1 MFYEKT
7 ELIPAPSRR
16 KILLSRFKGID
27 PGRRDGALP
36 CDYAREAS
44 GFGFK
49 DGCLISGPGARVLKG
64 VKEDHSVVSLP
75 DIPYPEYACKID
87 VYRNDE
93 PEDNF
98 NKIILMFYNGA
109 AALSAGKFDEWYEL
123 FYYVLSSFE
132 TGANVLD
139 DNGKPVYLMV
149 CPEVGF
155 MCVHDGDGFIQ
166 ITSTDEVVT
175 AICKH
180 ADRVFAVMS
189 GDESSVLYSDAFD
202 IYNWDISLDA
212 GGYITFD
219 RDLGRIR
226 RLVSFADYL
235 FVFCDYGIYRVNAR
249 GDQLSFSVKRLF
261 TSSSRIYPETIV
273 EAGERVIFCAADGIY
288 SFNGYDVNRI
298 CTRLND
304 YFSVQADGM
313 CAAYC
318 KHKYYLSFRICE
330 GEWTSGE
337 NNALAV
343 LDLSEG
349 EVSLSRG
356 LNIYSMATLA
366 TTRQNTVMGT
376 AVNNES
382 ILEILPDLGSFMGQ
396 ELEKSW
402 KIEGVD
408 MGEPGA
414 LKVIAA
420 AESNS
425 PTPFTLVFT
434 SDEGVSV
441 EVDFEPGK
449 CARRVGI
456 SGRRFDVQIKTSKED
471 VLIRPIELTVDFFEG
486 EK

>member
-109 AALSAGKFDEWYEL
+109 AALSVGKFDEWYEL

-139 DNGKPVYLMV
+139 NNGKPVYLMV

-402 KIEGVD
+402 KIEGAD

-456 SGRRFDVQIKTSKED
+456 SGRRFDVQIKTSEED